1 MLQGKSQLVRQG
13 LRGWRLKVPYRFPDE
28 SPIYRGMQSYLNRGL
43 NGLSGLHGLLSESG
57 FSGLKD

>member
-43 NGLSGLHGLLSESG
+43 NG
-57 FSGLKD
+57 FSGLRGLLPR